1 MSCATR
7 SFETRL
13 LLPLLV
19 HGLCNPCLQG
29 RLAVLDVG
37 RRSPLHAML
46 LHEGSQLLRT
56 VYEEDLG
63 SSLADLLYLE
73 PHSAAPGGPT
83 EQREH
88 WQQQQQQQLEHRQQ
102 KQPGEQL
109 DMQKWRQ
116 ERRAV
121 SSSRRRRGAQPAVSG
136 GHHQHVYVSW

>member
-1 MSCATR
+1 MC
-7 SFETRL
+7 FETRL

-19 HGLCNPCLQG
+19 HGLSHPCLQG

-63 SSLADLLYLE
+63 TSLVDLLYLE
-73 PHSAAPGGPT
+73 PHPAAPRRPT

-88 WQQQQQQQLEHRQQ
+88 RQQQQ
-102 KQPGEQL
+102 PAEQL
-109 DMQKWRQ
+109 DVQKWRQ

-121 SSSRRRRGAQPAVSG
+121 SSSRGQRGAQPAVSG
-136 GHHQHVYVSW
+136 GHQHVYVSW